1 MMIVE
6 IYLKATDTAHWCSY
20 LGSVNAQPVPR
31 KDRKNQYSLCRAI
44 VLSAC
49 LLNTGLATA
58 AESDTPYT
66 TVSDAAGNLH
76 VPANYRNTYQF
87 LGTWA
92 VAADKGQGAKQMH
105 TVYSSAGAAAAYKK
119 LGNFPDGTVLIKEV
133 YDTST
138 AGMTTGT
145 VSHATSLKG
154 WFVMVK
160 DSKHSY
166 PQSKLWGDGWGWS
179 WFDAN
184 TPSVTTTKDHNE
196 CLGCHQPARSSDLI
210 YVQGYPIL
218 SK

>member
-1 MMIVE
+1 MTAELYSHPVDAINWRSNLCSANNQSKPSNS
-6 IYLKATDTAHWCSY
+6 LKNLNRLPTAIA
-20 LGSVNAQPVPR
+20 LA
-31 KDRKNQYSLCRAI
+31 
-44 VLSAC
+44 AC
-49 LLNTGLATA
+49 LLSSGLAAA
-58 AESDTPYT
+58 AEPNHPYPAI
-66 TVSDAAGNLH
+66 SDASGNLH
-76 VPANYRNTYQF
+76 LPSNYRDTYQF

-105 TVYSSAGAAAAYKK
+105 AVYASAGAAATYKK
-119 LGNFPDGTVLIKEV
+119 LGHFPDGTVLVKEV
-133 YDTST
+133 FDTST

-145 VSHATSLKG
+145 VSHATGLKG

-160 DSKHSY
+160 DSKHAY

-179 WFDAN
+179 WFDASN
-184 TPSVTTTKDHNE
+184 PNVTTTKDHNE